1 MRFLSIVLAG
11 LIASLGLVSFSAS
24 AADANLKTVA
34 AVYKDKVSLTGKTV
48 SVQGKVVKVNNGI
61 MGRNWVHVQDATGDA
76 NGGNTNLIVTSKQT
90 AKVGDAVTISGLVVL
105 NRDFGSGYSYP
116 LLIEDATA
124 SCGCTTPSWTKQPVA
139 PGAQGTMEVQ
149 FDSRGKQ
156 GIINKQVAVRANTQP
171 SITTIAIKGNVLTNG
186 PTNTPQ

>member
-1 MRFLSIVLAG
+1 MKQYLILAAALSLAACNREKISEAG
-11 LIASLGLVSFSAS
+11 AGGVNAGATLTNDTTNPNVDNPNVVSENETPNPNAPVMKFAESEF
-24 AADANLKTVA
+24 DFGDIKPDT
-34 AVYKDKVSLTGKTV
+34 KVRHTFAFTNTGK
-48 SVQGKVVKVNNGI
+48 S
-61 MGRNWVHVQDATGDA
+61 
-76 NGGNTNLIVTSKQT
+76 
-90 AKVGDAVTISGLVVL
+90 
-105 NRDFGSGYSYP
+105 P

-171 SITTIAIKGNVLTNG
+171 SITTIAIKGNVLTTS
-186 PTNTPQ
+186 PANTPQ